1 MTATV
6 RTRAFCLLATPSA
19 VFFQKGKAQCGF
31 LYSNLHN
38 SSFFIYYQPNIQE
51 KNSVALD
58 NFLEEHPLYK
68 EPIHTLGVR
77 PDNKEFSPDIKKI
90 TDGFVIL
97 NEDLKKLEDD
107 KIPNIFEYDGL
118 HSGTPLRYKP
128 FKGAL
133 RSIRWTLRRSN
144 LYWR

>member
-1 MTATV
+1 MRQEV
-6 RTRAFCLLATPSA
+6 TRKADTMQEKIKKTLKHLL
-19 VFFQKGKAQCGF
+19 G
-31 LYSNLHN
+31 YND
-38 SSFFIYYQPNIQE
+38 IEERNIQE

-107 KIPNIFEYDGL
+107 KIPNSSKFIE
-118 HSGTPLRYKP
+118 
-128 FKGAL
+128 
-133 RSIRWTLRRSN
+133 
-144 LYWR
+144 